1 MGFADA
7 LHLSLRLLSCRQS
20 CRLALLLL
28 MLFDNATDQDG
39 SCRFCEVVIDLACAG
54 ILMATTAEF
63 QHQLADICVIVTV
76 EDRLA
81 DGEYRVLISET
92 VHDMH

>member
-1 MGFADA
+1 
-7 LHLSLRLLSCRQS
+7 
-20 CRLALLLL
+20 

-81 DGEYRVLISET
+81 DGEYCVLISET
-92 VHDMH
+92 VHDMHRYCAAGVHGVNHEAVARENSFFIA